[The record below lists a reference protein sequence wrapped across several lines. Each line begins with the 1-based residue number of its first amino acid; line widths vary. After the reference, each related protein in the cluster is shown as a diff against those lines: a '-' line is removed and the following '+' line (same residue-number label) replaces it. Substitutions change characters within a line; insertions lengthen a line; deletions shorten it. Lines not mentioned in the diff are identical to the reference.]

1 MSRVDT
7 AQSIENIVEE
17 MHQLSEDEQRS
28 LAALV
33 LQDRKLEALVE
44 ELEDQLMC
52 ESAYE
57 EGSPE
62 PFKLN

>member
-33 LQDRKLEALVE
+33 LQDR
-44 ELEDQLMC
+44 
-52 ESAYE
+52 
-57 EGSPE
+57 
-62 PFKLN
+62 